1 MIRTRVGYAGGTTK
15 NPTYQDIGDH
25 TESFQV
31 DYDPSKITYEQL
43 LAIFW
48 KSHDPASGSHS
59 VQYRSAVFTMNE
71 AQKKAA
77 LASKEKLEKDGVKVK
92 TALEPLPSF
101 TWAEDYHQKYTL
113 RNNKAF
119 LKQLQKYYPDEKAL
133 ANSTAAARLNAYLA
147 GDGKESLFEKEIG
160 QLGLDEA
167 HQKMLRE
174 KVKGRLQGDDEV
186 APAECGTEEGSG
198 K

>member
-31 DYDPSKITYEQL
+31 DFDPAVISYEKIL
-43 LAIFW
+43 DIFW
-48 KSHDPASGSHS
+48 KSHDPASGSHA
-59 VQYRSAVFTMNE
+59 VQYRSAAFTMNE
-71 AQKKAA
+71 AQRKAA
-77 LASKEKLEKDGVKVK
+77 LASKEQLEKSGVKVK
-92 TALEPLPSF
+92 TAIEPLPAF

-119 LKQLQKYYPDEKAL
+119 LKQLQKFYPDEKAL

-147 GDGKESLFEKEIG
+147 GDGKASLFEKEIG

-174 KVKGRLQGDDEV
+174 KVKGRLKGDDEV
-186 APAECGTEEGSG
+186 APPECGTEEGSG